1 MLNSMSINHTHP
13 HPHPIQTTVTADEL
27 QAAVMRQ
34 PLSRMQRAADLND
47 LKERVDAIEHLDAIE
62 RLDLSGLNIQGR
74 HGLVELTQQPLHTF
88 TLRST
93 ATPDPRML
101 QLPGP

>member
-1 MLNSMSINHTHP
+1 MLNSMCINHTHP

-47 LKERVDAIEHLDAIE
+47 LKERVDAIE

>member
-1 MLNSMSINHTHP
+1 MSINHTHP

-47 LKERVDAIEHLDAIE
+47 LKERVDAIE